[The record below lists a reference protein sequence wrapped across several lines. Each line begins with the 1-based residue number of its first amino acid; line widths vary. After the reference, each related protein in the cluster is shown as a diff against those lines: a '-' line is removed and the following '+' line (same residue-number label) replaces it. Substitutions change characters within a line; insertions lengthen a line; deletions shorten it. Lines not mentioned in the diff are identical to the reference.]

1 MPGTDERYSYL
12 DYPKGS
18 VGFKPFPTYG
28 AKFDADGR
36 RKARQVDPA
45 MERKM
50 LAEQA
55 ITPMQASV
63 STQDDQP
70 LAGVT
75 KGAIAGGVAGALA
88 SPDQTAANRA
98 RYIHLNEQFNLG
110 TAANLRSR
118 HMGKGDTVLDLDSVR
133 AERDAIGRAIG
144 SRANAADLAARS
156 QITDE
161 QRALKYREMQG
172 IMTSNL
178 DRERKLGYEQ
188 AGDADKRAASN
199 FMATTPNEYSV
210 APDRTNYPERIAA
223 QTDRQKFWGDES
235 IKVRGERDTAI
246 ADRKR
251 VTDLTKQIGFTGLE
265 NEQKRLAAE
274 GRAIDNPVLSTK
286 QKLEEYNV
294 NKMFNDT
301 VKADKLG
308 KLGIRT
314 SDDLSRVSNDIMTA
328 VETAA
333 DGSPFNSGEDAMAVL
348 NNEQLPLFDELASL
362 EPEFAKTLARQIR
375 TKLAM
380 SKNGFWNGVG
390 KLADSITPD
399 WIRDNTPSWVNYATS
414 LGLPIP
420 TPGGIIEAAKLHHE
434 KMKRIDTILKR
445 FERS

>member
-75 KGAIAGGVAGALA
+75 KGAIAGGVAGAMA
-88 SPDQTAANRA
+88 APDQTAADRA

-161 QRALKYREMQG
+161 QRALKSREMQG

-235 IKVRGERDTAI
+235 IKIKGERDTAV

-251 VTDLTKQIGFTGLE
+251 VMDTTKQIGFAQLE
-265 NEQKRLAAE
+265 NERDRVLQE
-274 GRAIDNPVLSTK
+274 GKVIKNPV
-286 QKLEEYNV
+286 Q
-294 NKMFNDT
+294 
-301 VKADKLG
+301 
-308 KLGIRT
+308 
-314 SDDLSRVSNDIMTA
+314 TA
-328 VETAA
+328 VEALNARRAERALTDDERATKLGEMGITSA
-333 DGSPFNSGEDAMAVL
+333 DDLRAIQDGIVEKIGVAIDASLGNNADDAMAVL
-348 NNEQLPLFDELASL
+348 ENEDLPRLAELAAVH
-362 EPEFAKTLARQIR
+362 PEWAKGVARQIR
-375 TKLAM
+375 AKIAL
-380 SKNGFWNGVG
+380 SKNGFWNSVG
-390 KLADSITPD
+390 QFAEAITPD
-399 WIRDNTPSWVNYATS
+399 FMQGAGPLLTPLLGQGKRTATKNAN
-414 LGLPIP
+414 
-420 TPGGIIEAAKLHHE
+420 IEKLLRAIE
-434 KMKRIDTILKR
+434 GR
-445 FERS
+445 